1 MNFELVGARND
12 PVRNGIRHGT
22 ATQLVTA
29 EIGQLGAEGNRSHRE
44 ITVCAVLCQEVPIH
58 HRWALNIT
66 PFGSHPIRGATLV
79 ALVKSRYAEESR
91 PQSVDGSPALS
102 IIVSQRQLLLLSPSF
117 LLQQAVGPWK
127 LVLASRVYR
136 SLGEFGQ
143 EYNLPRL
150 RYEMERWFSLRRK

>member
-1 MNFELVGARND
+1 MDSGRQPCGLLIINPQFCFRFFLCISHLLPHGDCSLNFELVGARND

-66 PFGSHPIRGATLV
+66 PFGSHPIRGP
-79 ALVKSRYAEESR
+79 E
-91 PQSVDGSPALS
+91 P
-102 IIVSQRQLLLLSPSF
+102 
-117 LLQQAVGPWK
+117 PWW
-127 LVLASRVYR
+127 
-136 SLGEFGQ
+136 
-143 EYNLPRL
+143 P
-150 RYEMERWFSLRRK
+150 W